1 MLEVGRWF
9 YCLGGIL
16 FLFFSSSCSAISRR
30 DLSVTTILKVFRFLF
45 FHFRNWFNKFF
56 LSSIS
61 WKHRKLWDYRLLLS
75 LPPEE
80 LDHLKS
86 CRNSNR
92 IVERTHRML
101 WAAPLPKSV
110 QVSKSQPSP
119 SPLPPLTSRRKSSS
133 RHSGPSSSM
142 NLVDLLILLA
152 AGPGCGRMRLVVVMG
167 PADFQISTRQHFIEI
182 LRQAL
187 IDADRIFRGGDWR
200 HSITAESCTVSLC
213 VRALT
218 HKDSQ
223 MIRSKLTG
231 VKH

>member
-119 SPLPPLTSRRKSSS
+119 SPLPPSPLGGSPAPATPAPRPQWTWWTCWSCWLPGRAAAGWGWSWWWDLQIFRFQLGSILLKYWDKLWLMRTGYLEEEIEDTALQQRAVLWVSV
-133 RHSGPSSSM
+133 SGPWLTKIPKWS
-142 NLVDLLILLA
+142 
-152 AGPGCGRMRLVVVMG
+152 
-167 PADFQISTRQHFIEI
+167 E
-182 LRQAL
+182 
-187 IDADRIFRGGDWR
+187 
-200 HSITAESCTVSLC
+200 VSWLE
-213 VRALT
+213 
-218 HKDSQ
+218 
-223 MIRSKLTG
+223 
-231 VKH
+231 